1 VEEAQREK
9 AKYRKERGI
18 EWVPK
23 VSVKVKQNSFT
34 FANNVVVSLQHFKL
48 LEDGR
53 WVYENTLERRN
64 PDLKK

>member
-1 VEEAQREK
+1 MCLYGVVCQVEEAQREK

-34 FANNVVVSLQHFKL
+34 FANNVGCFPSALQA
-48 LEDGR
+48 
-53 WVYENTLERRN
+53 T
-64 PDLKK
+64 